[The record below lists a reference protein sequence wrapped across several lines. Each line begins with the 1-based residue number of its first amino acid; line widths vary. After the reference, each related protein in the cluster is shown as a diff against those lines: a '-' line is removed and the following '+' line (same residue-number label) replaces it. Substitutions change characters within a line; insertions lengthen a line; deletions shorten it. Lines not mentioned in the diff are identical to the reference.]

1 VLPKAHRSV
10 EKKLIIPTIR
20 EGQKTK
26 FGSLSFYLLKIDVPL
41 KVVVIVSKKV
51 SKLAVQRNLL
61 RRRIYSAI
69 KDLDVVDALR
79 GVLVIRTY
87 PGSTERDFPSLQK
100 DIDSYFHK

>member
-1 VLPKAHRSV
+1 MLPKAHRAV

-26 FGSLSFYLLKIDVPL
+26 FGSLSFYLFKIDVPL

-69 KDLDVVDALR
+69 KDLNVIDGSR
-79 GVLVIRTY
+79 GVLVIRAY
-87 PGSTERDFPSLQK
+87 PGSSEREFSSLQK
-100 DIDSYFHK
+100 DIGNYFHK